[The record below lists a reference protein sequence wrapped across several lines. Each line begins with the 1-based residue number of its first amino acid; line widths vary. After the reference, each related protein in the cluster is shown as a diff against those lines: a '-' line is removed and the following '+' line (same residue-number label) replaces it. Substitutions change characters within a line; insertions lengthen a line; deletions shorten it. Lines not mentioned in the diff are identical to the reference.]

1 MPQAVC
7 RLACVSGWMK
17 EDEKGEEEGRGMR
30 DE

>member
-7 RLACVSGWMK
+7 RLACVSGWRE